1 MEHPESEYLRGQL
14 LQHSRRFFAEE
25 ATSALESE
33 TVQFLPYADA
43 SSTRGKQIAIPV
55 DVPIPPSPTDP
66 WKVDFNGT
74 VLTLWNRIPKPD
86 DPHWRAIPHDSQPVW
101 YQHASGAL
109 IPAWNLFSNLFDLLT
124 FGEES
129 RTPQRDQ
136 HGRFSYR
143 FSPRLNAGLL
153 TVPAFNESAAL
164 LAASAISLPRMGQ
177 PSMHGD
183 FLSGPP
189 VVVLSHD
196 CDILK
201 GNDFITQAVRLVR
214 IPQPITRGRLPRVG
228 NLWWIAR
235 NAMTPRRYY
244 ASNVTGMMELERCFS
259 YHSTFYWLNGTGGRF
274 GARSPVS
281 EIARLMKQ
289 LSPGWESGI
298 HYNYDTFLDKE
309 RFAAQLAE
317 LQELSPHKVI
327 SGRAHYL
334 RFDPFRSFDFIRQF
348 GITVD
353 ESSGWADFVGYRNG
367 LAGCFQPFD
376 ATRKRAMDMWEVPMV
391 VMDLALATQHG
402 PQAIPFVEQQL
413 RHLSR
418 IGGALT
424 ILFHPGQFFN
434 PEHRI
439 TMGLYHDILKACRDA
454 GVRSLTA
461 RELATRQRA

>member
-1 MEHPESEYLRGQL
+1 MDHPESEYLRGQL
-14 LQHSRRFFAEE
+14 VNHARLFFTEE
-25 ATSALESE
+25 VALAFTSDII
-33 TVQFLPYADA
+33 QFVPYADA
-43 SSTRGKQIAIPV
+43 AIIRGKQIVIPV
-55 DVPIPPSPTDP
+55 DIPIPPVPSDP
-66 WKVDFNGT
+66 WKVDFNGAE
-74 VLTLWNRIPKPD
+74 LTLWNRIPKPD
-86 DPHWRAIPHDSQPVW
+86 DSHWRSIPNDSQPVW
-101 YQHASGAL
+101 YQHATGTL
-109 IPAWNLFSNLFDLLT
+109 IPAWNLFGNLFDLLT

-129 RTPQRDQ
+129 RAPQRDQ

-143 FSPRLNAGLL
+143 FSPRLKAGLL

-164 LAASAISLPRMGQ
+164 LAASAISLSRTGQ
-177 PSMHGD
+177 PLMHGD

-201 GNDFITQAVRLVR
+201 GNDMITQAVRLVR
-214 IPQPITRGRLPRVG
+214 IPQPITRGRIPRIG

-235 NAMTPRRYY
+235 NAVTPRRYY
-244 ASNVTGMMELERCFS
+244 ASNVTGMMELERCFG
-259 YHSTFYWLNGTGGRF
+259 YHSTFYWLNGRGGRF
-274 GARSPVS
+274 GARSPMS

-289 LSPGWESGI
+289 LPPGWESGI
-298 HYNYDTFLDKE
+298 HYNYDTFLNEE

-317 LQELSPHKVI
+317 LQALCPHKIV

-334 RFDPFRSFDFIRQF
+334 RFDPFRSFEFIRQF

-376 ATRKRAMDMWEVPMV
+376 PVRKRALDMWEAPMV

-402 PQAIPFVEQQL
+402 SQAIPFVEEQL

-434 PEHRI
+434 PEHKV
-439 TMGLYHDILKACRDA
+439 TMWLYHGILKACRDA
-454 GVRSLTA
+454 RAVSATSRQLTH
-461 RELATRQRA
+461 RLTS

>member
-1 MEHPESEYLRGQL
+1 MDHPESEYLRGQL
-14 LQHSRRFFAEE
+14 LRHSRRFFAKEVSL
-25 ATSALESE
+25 AFESDSI
-33 TVQFLPYADA
+33 QFLPYTDA
-43 SSTRGKQIAIPV
+43 TNARCKLIAIPV
-55 DVPIPPSPTDP
+55 DIPIPPAPSDP

-74 VLTLWNRIPKPD
+74 ELTLWNRIPKPD
-86 DPHWRAIPHDSQPVW
+86 DPHWRTIPHESQPVW

-109 IPAWNLFSNLFDLLT
+109 IPAWNLFGNLFDLLT

-153 TVPAFNESAAL
+153 TVPAFNESAAM
-164 LAASAISLPRMGQ
+164 LAATLISLRRTGQ
-177 PSMHGD
+177 PSNHGD

-201 GNDFITQAVRLVR
+201 GNDLITQAVRLVR
-214 IPQPITRGRLPRVG
+214 VAQPMTRARLPRVG
-228 NLWWIAR
+228 NLWWMAR
-235 NAMTPRRYY
+235 NAVTPRRYY
-244 ASNVTGMMELERCFS
+244 ASNVSGMMELERCFGYS
-259 YHSTFYWLNGTGGRF
+259 STFYWLNGTGGRF
-274 GARSPVS
+274 GARSPLS
-281 EIARLMKQ
+281 EIARLVEQ

-298 HYNYDTFLDKE
+298 HYNYDTFLHDD

-317 LQELSPHKVI
+317 LQALCPNKII

-334 RFDPFRSFDFIRQF
+334 RFDPFRSFEFVRQF
-348 GITVD
+348 GITID

-367 LAGCFQPFD
+367 LAGCFQPYD
-376 ATRKRAMDMWEVPMV
+376 PVRRAAIDMCEVPLV

-402 PQAIPFVEQQL
+402 SQAIPFVEHQL

-424 ILFHPGQFFN
+424 VLFHPGQFFN
-434 PEHRI
+434 PEHRV

-454 GVRSLTA
+454 RARSLTA
-461 RELATRQRA
+461 RELTETHHT